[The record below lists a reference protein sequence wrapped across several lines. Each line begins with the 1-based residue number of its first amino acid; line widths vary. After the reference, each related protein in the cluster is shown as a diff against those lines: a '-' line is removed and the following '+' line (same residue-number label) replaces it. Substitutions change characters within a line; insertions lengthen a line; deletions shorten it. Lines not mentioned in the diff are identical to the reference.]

1 MNDLKDLL
9 DAEARRINSVDF
21 IGSDPVQFPR
31 MFTDARDAEI
41 AALLAATLAWGR
53 RDMIC
58 RDCQRMFS
66 LMDWQPYAY
75 VADEGSADLPD
86 DITVHRASGA
96 GTLKHYLRGLRAIY
110 SKHGSLEAFA
120 ASVGAPESAFPSWHM
135 VEAMNAE
142 LARANEG
149 RSDSRCLPLN
159 VDATALKRVNM
170 ALRWLVRRDG
180 IVDLG
185 LWQALKPSQLFVPLD
200 VHVGNVSRELG
211 LLARR
216 QNDRKATVELTERL
230 REFDPED
237 PVKYDFAL
245 FGIGVERGKADQSS
259 RQ

>member
-75 VADEGSADLPD
+75 VADEGYEDLPD
-86 DITVHRASGA
+86 DMNIHRTFFARN
-96 GTLKHYLRGLRAIY
+96 LKHYLRGLRAIY

-142 LARANEG
+142 LARAN
-149 RSDSRCLPLN
+149 
-159 VDATALKRVNM
+159 
-170 ALRWLVRRDG
+170 
-180 IVDLG
+180 
-185 LWQALKPSQLFVPLD
+185 
-200 VHVGNVSRELG
+200 
-211 LLARR
+211 
-216 QNDRKATVELTERL
+216 
-230 REFDPED
+230 
-237 PVKYDFAL
+237 
-245 FGIGVERGKADQSS
+245 
-259 RQ
+259 